1 MNIIGGCCGTTDAY
15 IACYAAL
22 VDGAAPHRPVQKPE
36 HLWLSG
42 LERLEVKPEIN
53 FVNVGERC
61 NVAGSRKF
69 LRLIKEK
76 NYEEALSIAR
86 RQLHF
91 FHAFICSKIKV
102 RLV

>member
-15 IACYAAL
+15 IAKYNDWVKDAL
-22 VDGAAPHRPVQKPE
+22 PHVPASKPE

-42 LERLEVKPEIN
+42 LELLEVKPEIN

-69 LRLIKEK
+69 LRLIHME
-76 NYEEALSIAR
+76 LW
-86 RQLHF
+86 
-91 FHAFICSKIKV
+91 V
-102 RLV
+102 RKRE